1 MRTDVK
7 STDVRIVRAA
17 IILVSALVVV
27 FGGAAPSLAD
37 DGDAPQTTTSADG
50 RTVSGEGKSLSV
62 SQATDLDPN
71 GQSVTVSGA
80 GYDESKGVYVSLCVV
95 PPPGTTPSPCGGGVD
110 RENTSGASAWIS
122 SDPPSYASGV
132 SQPYEPG
139 GAFTVSLD
147 ISPTINESLDCRQVR
162 CAIVTRNDH
171 TRGSDRSQDLLIP
184 VTFAEAS
191 TPTTATTSPPA
202 VPSTTAPTTTVPPT
216 AFAPAAELSA
226 DGRTVDDGTRT
237 VAVSAVADLDPAGVE
252 VRVDGSGFDPSA
264 GIYVAL
270 CRVPAANAVPSP
282 CATGASSSAWFSSD
296 PPDYGEGLAVP
307 FDDGGVFSATLT
319 LAAVIDDSTDC
330 RVDPCAVTVRRDDT
344 AADDRTSDLFVP
356 VMFLA
361 DSPVTTSAP
370 PTTIAEPVESA
381 SAAATTDDDGAV
393 GPIAAVAA
401 VALVGAASGTWF
413 VRRRVRA

>member
-1 MRTDVK
+1 MK
-7 STDVRIVRAA
+7 STDVRIVRVA
-17 IILVSALVVV
+17 ITMAVALTVVL
-27 FGGAAPSLAD
+27 GGAGPATAD

-62 SQATDLDPN
+62 SQASGLDPN

-80 GYDESKGVYVSLCVV
+80 GYDEAKGVYVSLCVV
-95 PPPGTTPSPCGGGVD
+95 PPPGTTPTPCGGGVD

-122 SDPPSYASGV
+122 SNPPSYASGV

-139 GAFTVSLD
+139 GAFTVSID
-147 ISPTINESLDCRQVR
+147 ISPSINESLDCRQVR

-191 TPTTATTSPPA
+191 TPTTATTAPPA

-216 AFAPAAELSA
+216 AFAPAAELA
-226 DGRTVDDGTRT
+226 DDGRVIDDGTRT
-237 VAVSAVADLDPAGVE
+237 VAVSTVADLDPAGAEVTVE
-252 VRVDGSGFDPSA
+252 GSGFEPSA

-270 CRVPAANAVPSP
+270 CRVPAANAVPTP
-282 CATGASSSAWFSSD
+282 CATGASAAAWFSSD

-307 FDDGGVFSATLT
+307 FDDGGAFSATLT
-319 LAAVIDDSTDC
+319 LTAVIDDTTDC
-330 RVDPCAVTVRRDDT
+330 RIDPCAVTVRRDDT

-356 VMFLA
+356 VTFLA
-361 DSPVTTSAP
+361 ESPTTTSAP
-370 PTTIAEPVESA
+370 ATTIAEPVESA
-381 SAAATTDDDGAV
+381 SAAAATDDDT
-393 GPIAAVAA
+393 GPIAVVAVVAA
-401 VALVGAASGTWF
+401 VALVGAAAGTWF
-413 VRRRVRA
+413 VRRRVQA